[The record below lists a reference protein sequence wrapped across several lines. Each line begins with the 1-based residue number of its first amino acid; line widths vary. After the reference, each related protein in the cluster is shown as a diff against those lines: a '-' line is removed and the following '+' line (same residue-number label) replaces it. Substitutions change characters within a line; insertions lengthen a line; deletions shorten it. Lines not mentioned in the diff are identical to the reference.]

1 MGALTVTMSYSTSP
15 LFGPVVPEI
24 GWAPPLRYLLRR
36 NRVLKLLAPLPM
48 GTLLEVGRG
57 KKPVEWILQVLQE
70 KNRSMAG
77 HSVPAEGLFLWKVNY
92 ENLKTID

>member
-1 MGALTVTMSYSTSP
+1 MTMSYSTSP

-48 GTLLEVGRG
+48 GTLLEVGCGSGALLHELAKFAHEAVGLETSEPAVRMAKELARLG
-57 KKPVEWILQVLQE
+57 GGRQE
-70 KNRSMAG
+70 VVDVAS
-77 HSVPAEGLFLWKVNY
+77 
-92 ENLKTID
+92 